1 MQDITPTTKPKTEKV
16 DLAIRSIDN
25 QFDLFTGEDKPMSA
39 TTKTIDDT
47 VEKNKDRRVTT
58 LQVIEEKLPHRQ
70 VIDNFEA
77 LTALW
82 HGEKLVIHGTRK
94 VGGHFFHY
102 QAASVSFPLAATSF
116 HEFAR
121 LLMVVI
127 SLKIG
132 KTSSWQ

>member
-1 MQDITPTTKPKTEKV
+1 
-16 DLAIRSIDN
+16 
-25 QFDLFTGEDKPMSA
+25 MSA

-132 KTSSWQ
+132 KTSS